1 MNARIRS
8 AAIGLVLGLLAT
20 APLSL
25 GTTPALGRVSE
36 GLANLG
42 PAGSGLWHRRA
53 RGLLAGGARRR
64 DLEAGVL
71 GRHETSRRETR

>member
-25 GTTPALGRVSE
+25 GTTPALGRVRKDWPTWAPQVPAY
-36 GLANLG
+36 GIGALAAFWLVERVVGIWKLG
-42 PAGSGLWHRRA
+42 S
-53 RGLLAGGARRR
+53 
-64 DLEAGVL
+64 
-71 GRHETSRRETR
+71 